1 MRFVNS
7 TDDENKEKRQ
17 QRESKGGAREMKSVP

>member
-7 TDDENKEKRQ
+7 TGDEKKEIRQ
-17 QRESKGGAREMKSVP
+17 QSESKGGAREMKSVP